1 MKLLYV
7 VNTRH
12 DADAYRVYSKVH
24 MDGKATRS
32 AKITALVVGLAALS
46 GGVMAVVKQG
56 PRLLYIATILFG
68 LLALLGQYI
77 GLWRMQRQLT
87 KNAQNMDM
95 KIDYRF
101 GETAFDVTYPGQSE
115 SISYKDLK
123 RIVETAVYYF
133 LYTDVRMA
141 HILPKKDFSQGEAA
155 GFGKFVAQKSGL
167 ELEQNKAK

>member
-1 MKLLYV
+1 MKMLYV

-12 DADAYRVYSKVH
+12 DADAYRVYSRVH
-24 MDGKATRS
+24 MDGKATKS
-32 AKITALVVGLAALS
+32 AKLTALAVGVLALS
-46 GGVMAVVKQG
+46 GGIMAVIKQG
-56 PRLLYIATILFG
+56 PRLLYLATILFG
-68 LLALLGQYI
+68 AMALLGQHI

-123 RIVETAVYYF
+123 RIVETAGYYF

-155 GFGKFVAQKSGL
+155 GCGQFVAQKSGL

>member
-12 DADAYRVYSKVH
+12 DADAYRVYSRVH
-24 MDGKATRS
+24 MDGKATKS
-32 AKITALVVGLAALS
+32 AKITALVVGVAALS

-56 PRLLYIATILFG
+56 PKLLYLATILFG
-68 LLALLGQYI
+68 LLALLGQHI
-77 GLWRMQRQLT
+77 GLYRMQRQLT

-95 KIDYRF
+95 TIDYRF

-123 RIVETAVYYF
+123 KIVETAGYYF
-133 LYTDVRMA
+133 LYTDICMA
-141 HILPKKDFSQGEAA
+141 HILPKKDFAQGSAA
-155 GFGKFVAQKSGL
+155 EFGKFVAERSGL
-167 ELEQNKAK
+167 ELQQHSAK